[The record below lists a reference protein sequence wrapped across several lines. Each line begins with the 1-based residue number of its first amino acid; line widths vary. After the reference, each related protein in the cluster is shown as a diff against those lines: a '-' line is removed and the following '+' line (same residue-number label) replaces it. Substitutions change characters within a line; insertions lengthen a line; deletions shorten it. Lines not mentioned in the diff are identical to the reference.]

1 MRVLVVEDD
10 ARLSDQLSRG
20 LRADGY
26 AVDTCPSAEEGRW
39 LGVENEYD
47 AVVLDVGLP
56 DRDGFA
62 LCAEL
67 RAAGR
72 WYPILMLTARSSVE
86 DRVHGLDVGADDY
99 LLKPFAFSELT
110 ARLRAIVRRGVP
122 ERPTI
127 LRAGSLELDPA
138 RRTIRLD
145 GRRLDLSL
153 REHALLELFIRRP
166 DEPLTRAEILEH
178 VWDWAYD
185 GSSNVVDW
193 YVVAL
198 RRHLETDAEGPRIE
212 TIRGVGYALRP
223 RGAARLD

>member
-1 MRVLVVEDD
+1 MRLLVVEDD
-10 ARLSDQLSRG
+10 ARLSDQMSRG

-26 AVDTCPSAEEGRW
+26 AVDICPSAEEARW
-39 LGVENEYD
+39 LGVENDYD

-72 WYPILMLTARSSVE
+72 WYPILMLTARSSVD
-86 DRVHGLDVGADDY
+86 DRVRGLDVGADDY
-99 LLKPFAFSELT
+99 LLKPFAFTELT

-127 LRAGSLELDPA
+127 APAGSLELDPA
-138 RRTIRLD
+138 RRTIRLN
-145 GRRLDLSL
+145 GGRLDLSL
-153 REHALLELFIRRP
+153 REHALLELFIRRA
-166 DEPLTRAEILEH
+166 DEPLTRADILEH
-178 VWDWAYD
+178 VWDWAYE

-198 RRHLETDAEGPRIE
+198 RRHLETDPDGPRIE
-212 TIRGVGYALRP
+212 TIRGVGYVLRP
-223 RGAARLD
+223 RGGMRPD